1 MVIKDFLE
9 ILKYFFVK
17 NKLIGLILLFPLI
30 IMILLFNISIK
41 KNHYFFSSFFK
52 YSILNHRFFKLPS
65 R

>member
-30 IMILLFNISIK
+30 IMIL
-41 KNHYFFSSFFK
+41 FFT
-52 YSILNHRFFKLPS
+52 I
-65 R
+65 